1 MSEEE
6 VHTGET
12 PQGEPAQEQTAQAD
26 TPPQQDQ
33 PRTQEFSMTGEQVVE
48 FLKKLLH
55 EGNIRRVVLKDES
68 GKTLL
73 EIPVTIG
80 VVGVVLLPVWAAIGA
95 AAALVAK
102 MTIVIERT
110 E

>member
-1 MSEEE
+1 MTDEPTSSQAEAQ
-6 VHTGET
+6 
-12 PQGEPAQEQTAQAD
+12 PQAE
-26 TPPQQDQ
+26 TPPQAGSA
-33 PRTQEFSMTGEQVVE
+33 PRVDEFSVTGDQVLE
-48 FLKKLLH
+48 SLKRILH
-55 EGNIRRVVLKDES
+55 EGNIRRIVLRDES

-80 VVGVVLLPVWAAIGA
+80 VVGVILLPVWAAIGA

-110 E
+110 DSSN

>member
-1 MSEEE
+1 MSDEQ
-6 VHTGET
+6 TT
-12 PQGEPAQEQTAQAD
+12 PQGNR
-26 TPPQQDQ
+26 TPPQPDPA
-33 PRTQEFSMTGEQVVE
+33 PRVDEFSVTGEQVLE
-48 FLKKLLH
+48 FLKKILH
-55 EGNIRRVVLKDES
+55 EGNIRRIVLRDEV

-80 VVGVVLLPVWAAIGA
+80 VVGAILLPVWAAIGA

-110 E
+110 EKP

>member
-1 MSEEE
+1 MSDEQP
-6 VHTGET
+6 T
-12 PQGEPAQEQTAQAD
+12 PQREPQPTPEAEQDA
-26 TPPQQDQ
+26 
-33 PRTQEFSMTGEQVVE
+33 RRQEFSMTGDQVVD
-48 FLKKLLH
+48 FIKKALH
-55 EGNIRRVVLKDES
+55 EGNIRRIVLKDES

-95 AAALVAK
+95 AAALVAR

-110 E
+110 D

>member
-1 MSEEE
+1 M
-6 VHTGET
+6 TD
-12 PQGEPAQEQTAQAD
+12 EQ
-26 TPPQQDQ
+26 TPPQSDAQ
-33 PRTQEFSMTGEQVVE
+33 PQADHKPPTEEVSLTGEQVVE
-48 FLKKLLH
+48 FLKKLFH
-55 EGNIRRVVLKDES
+55 EGNIRRIVLKDES
-68 GKTLL
+68 GKVLL

-80 VVGVVLLPVWAAIGA
+80 VVGVLLLPVWAAIGA

>member
-1 MSEEE
+1 MTDEP
-6 VHTGET
+6 TT
-12 PQGEPAQEQTAQAD
+12 PQDEAQPQAD
-26 TPPQQDQ
+26 TPPQTDQ
-33 PRTQEFSMTGEQVVE
+33 TARVDEFTVTGDQVLE

-55 EGNIRRVVLKDES
+55 EGNIRRIVLRDET

-80 VVGVVLLPVWAAIGA
+80 VVGAILLPVWAAIGA

-110 E
+110 EQP

>member
-1 MSEEE
+1 MSDEQA
-6 VHTGET
+6 TPQDET
-12 PQGEPAQEQTAQAD
+12 PPQAD
-26 TPPQQDQ
+26 TPPQAGTE
-33 PRTQEFSMTGEQVVE
+33 PRVDEFSVTGDQVLE
-48 FLKKLLH
+48 FLKKILH
-55 EGNIRRVVLKDES
+55 EGNIRRIVLRDES

-80 VVGVVLLPVWAAIGA
+80 VVGAILLPVWAAIGA

>member
-1 MSEEE
+1 M
-6 VHTGET
+6 TD
-12 PQGEPAQEQTAQAD
+12 EQ
-26 TPPQQDQ
+26 TPPQTDEPQTGIPPQAD
-33 PRTQEFSMTGEQVVE
+33 PKPATEEFSLTGEQVIE
-48 FLKKLLH
+48 FLKKILH
-55 EGNIRRVVLKDES
+55 EGNVRRVVLKDES

-80 VVGVVLLPVWAAIGA
+80 VVGVILLPVWAAIGA

-110 E
+110 DV

>member
-1 MSEEE
+1 MTDEQTS
-6 VHTGET
+6 
-12 PQGEPAQEQTAQAD
+12 PQGEAEPQAD
-26 TPPQQDQ
+26 TPPQAEQA
-33 PRTQEFSMTGEQVVE
+33 PRVDEFSVTGGQVVD
-48 FLKKLLH
+48 FLKKILH
-55 EGNIRRVVLKDES
+55 EGNIRRIVLRDES

-80 VVGVVLLPVWAAIGA
+80 VVGAVLLPVWAAIGA

-110 E
+110 D

>member
-1 MSEEE
+1 M
-6 VHTGET
+6 TD
-12 PQGEPAQEQTAQAD
+12 EQTPPQTDAPQTD
-26 TPPQQDQ
+26 TPPQAD
-33 PRTQEFSMTGEQVVE
+33 PKPATEEFSLTGEQVIE
-48 FLKKLLH
+48 FLKKILH
-55 EGNIRRVVLKDES
+55 EGNVRRVVLKDES

-80 VVGVVLLPVWAAIGA
+80 VVGFILLPVWAAIGA

>member
-1 MSEEE
+1 M
-6 VHTGET
+6 TD
-12 PQGEPAQEQTAQAD
+12 EQTPPQAD
-26 TPPQQDQ
+26 TPPTDTPPQAD
-33 PRTQEFSMTGEQVVE
+33 PKPAAEEFSLTGEQVIE
-48 FLKKLLH
+48 FLKKILH

-80 VVGVVLLPVWAAIGA
+80 VVGVLLLPAWAAIGA

>member
-1 MSEEE
+1 MSDEQA
-6 VHTGET
+6 TPQAET
-12 PQGEPAQEQTAQAD
+12 PPQAD
-26 TPPQQDQ
+26 TPPQAGTE
-33 PRTQEFSMTGEQVVE
+33 PRVDEFSVTGDQVLE
-48 FLKKLLH
+48 FLKKILH
-55 EGNIRRVVLKDES
+55 EGNIRRIVLRDES

-80 VVGVVLLPVWAAIGA
+80 VVGAILLPVWAAIGA